1 MPCWAALG
9 PTLKRHRVGVLRRVR
24 LDAMVFVVT
33 LVDMFVWVI
42 TCAWATRL
50 QPKGGSLIGRVVAEM
65 ACFA

>member
-1 MPCWAALG
+1 
-9 PTLKRHRVGVLRRVR
+9 
-24 LDAMVFVVT
+24 MVFVVP

-50 QPKGGSLIGRVVAEM
+50 QPKVGSLIGRVVAEM